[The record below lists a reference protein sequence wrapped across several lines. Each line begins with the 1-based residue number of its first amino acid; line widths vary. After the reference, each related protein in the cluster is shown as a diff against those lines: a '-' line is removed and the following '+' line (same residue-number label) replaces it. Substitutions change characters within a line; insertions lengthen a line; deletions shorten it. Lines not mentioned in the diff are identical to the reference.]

1 MGGKAGESSEGRPE
15 ESHVSECEI
24 KGEGRAE
31 EKMEGKAK
39 SRADEEAESVRG
51 SVRKTCGEIPLF
63 GHDFYDRIR
72 ALSTEPIDSENVVD
86 TSLVSQMI
94 LASDP
99 RRILKEAE
107 WKFEMWRIKRGKNLP
122 QHSQERMRESLL
134 VREFINV
141 VLRYVNGAFGY
152 AGPWALMGH
161 QFMLSLYSKVK
172 DRPVIEWPKVAEEAI
187 SVWKAKPGFDEGYL
201 RACAHVLLKTL
212 LYLVEESRRA

>member
-1 MGGKAGESSEGRPE
+1 MGGEAGESSEGRPE
-15 ESHVSECEI
+15 ESHVSEGEI
-24 KGEGRAE
+24 KGEGGA
-31 EKMEGKAK
+31 EGKAK
-39 SRADEEAESVRG
+39 SRADEEAESRLGVG
-51 SVRKTCGEIPLF
+51 GVTPLL
-63 GHDFYDRIR
+63 GHDLYDRIR
-72 ALSTEPIDSENVVD
+72 ALSAEPIDAESIRD
-86 TSLVSQMI
+86 TSLVSQI
-94 LASDP
+94 VLAEDP
-99 RRILKEAE
+99 RRILKVAT
-107 WKFEMWRIKRGKNLP
+107 WKFEMWRVKRGKNLP

-134 VREFINV
+134 VREFIDV

-172 DRPVIEWPKVAEEAI
+172 DRPVMEWPRVAEEAI

>member
-39 SRADEEAESVRG
+39 SRADEEAE

>member
-1 MGGKAGESSEGRPE
+1 MSGKAGESSGGRPE
-15 ESHVSECEI
+15 GSHVSEGEI
-24 KGEGRAE
+24 KGERGAE
-31 EKMEGKAK
+31 EKMKEKAE
-39 SRADEEAESVRG
+39 SRADEKAETRCRTWGV
-51 SVRKTCGEIPLF
+51 IPLL
-63 GHDFYDRIR
+63 GHDFYDGIR
-72 ALSTEPIDSENVVD
+72 ALSTKPIDSENVVD
-86 TSLVSQMI
+86 TSLVGQMI

-107 WKFEMWRIKRGKNLP
+107 RKFEMWRIKRGKYLP

-152 AGPWALMGH
+152 AGPNALMGH

-172 DRPVIEWPKVAEEAI
+172 DRPVVEWPRVAEEAI